1 MRLQKQKIKI
11 GIVGCGAIGSG
22 IARSIVKDFKKNCLL
37 TALFDIDQEKSSQ
50 LAKKL
55 SSNRITKSSLSETIK
70 KCDLMVESVNAENTH
85 RIILEAVKGKRNV
98 LAMSVGKLLNADS
111 LFRLAQRNNCT
122 ILLPSGAIAGIDAIK
137 AASLVKIHKITL
149 TTRKP
154 PSSFLNNAY
163 IMKKGVDLE
172 KLKKET
178 ILFEGDVDT
187 AVECFPQNVNVAATL
202 ALASHAKEKIF
213 VRILTSPT
221 YTTNTHEIEMEGE
234 FGRLY
239 TRTENVVS
247 PDNPKTSYLAVL
259 SGIQTLKQFCEGIM
273 VGT

>member
-187 AVECFPQNVNVAATL
+187 AV
-202 ALASHAKEKIF
+202 
-213 VRILTSPT
+213 
-221 YTTNTHEIEMEGE
+221 
-234 FGRLY
+234 
-239 TRTENVVS
+239 
-247 PDNPKTSYLAVL
+247 
-259 SGIQTLKQFCEGIM
+259 
-273 VGT
+273 